1 MPQTPVQR
9 SILDGFQDMW
19 RPNTFALGEIGNRAC
34 DLENAVVCPRAQME
48 FLHRPPQEF
57 LPLEVQF
64 AMGLELTVRHLSVG
78 AALRFSSEALLLEL
92 SGAEHPISKQ
102 VPNL

>member
-1 MPQTPVQR
+1 MASKTCGGRIPSLSAR
-9 SILDGFQDMW
+9 SAIVRATLRM
-19 RPNTFALGEIGNRAC
+19 RSYAL
-34 DLENAVVCPRAQME
+34 AQME